1 MNAVRNCW
9 AALHVQQEAT
19 AVPVAG
25 VAAGAS
31 SGRWVPASYV
41 IKVDT
46 PRQVLM
52 LSAVDVN
59 TYSAVALGVF

>member
-19 AVPVAG
+19 AVLVAG
-25 VAAGAS
+25 VAAAAS
-31 SGRWVPASYV
+31 SGRWVLGSYV

-52 LSAVDVN
+52 LSAVGVK